1 MYIILLIGLMIL
13 NIPIY
18 KSILKFV
25 YPNKQDLNKAL
36 KYSVTPDFISLLRG
50 EYLQDW
56 AAEKTLRLVI
66 TVSAAMVG
74 LEFTFIY
81 LAVKI
86 FQAYH

>member
-1 MYIILLIGLMIL
+1 MYIILLIGLIIL
-13 NIPIY
+13 NVPIY
-18 KSILKFV
+18 KSILKFA
-25 YPNKQDLNKAL
+25 YPKKQDLNKAL
-36 KYSVTPDFISLLRG
+36 QYSVTPDFISLLRG

-56 AAEKTLRLVI
+56 AAEKTLQLVI
-66 TVSAAMVG
+66 TVSAAVVG